1 MESIAAVMDQL
12 GRGSVALL
20 SNPRQL
26 GTLILSIVALLAGG
40 FVAREA
46 ATLARQ
52 VIEARLGRP
61 RLVRE
66 TSRQVSRARHHQ

>member
-1 MESIAAVMDQL
+1 M
-12 GRGSVALL
+12 
-20 SNPRQL
+20 
-26 GTLILSIVALLAGG
+26 ALLAGG

-66 TSRQVSRARHHQ
+66 TSRQRFGFGNLFAKKLAPSEILKHFEGVVVR